1 MHHPHFFVDS
11 LDPASGCCTLTGENL
26 HHLKNVL
33 RMTAGSLVVVFDSK
47 RRFARCQIAAVEKA
61 LCVLNIVETGE
72 AQPPSLVLHLGLGL
86 LQPHKIDLV
95 VQKAAEWGVTA
106 LTLVTTQ
113 RSRSASADK
122 TGRWKRIALEAACQ
136 SEAMHLLEVRE
147 IEPLARFLGAAKG
160 RRLILDEEGGTP
172 LKTILAGEKPG
183 FASILIGPEG
193 GWARDEVEAAEESG
207 FERVSLGRRNF
218 RAETAAI
225 AGVTLMMHHWGM
237 DWT

>member
-11 LDPASGCCTLTGENL
+11 LDPASGSCTLTGENL
-26 HHLKNVL
+26 HHLRNVL
-33 RMTAGSLVVVFDSK
+33 RISTGSIVIVFDSK
-47 RRFARCQIAAVEKA
+47 RRFALCQVAAIQKA
-61 LCVLNIVETGE
+61 ACTLSIVETGE

-95 VQKAAEWGVTA
+95 VQKAAEWGVST

-113 RSRSASADK
+113 RSRSICADK
-122 TGRWKRIALEAACQ
+122 TGRWKRIAVEAACQ
-136 SEAMHLLEVRE
+136 SEAMQLLEVRE
-147 IEPLARFLGAAKG
+147 IEPLAQFLKDTRS
-160 RRLILDEEGGTP
+160 RRLILDEEGGAP
-172 LKTILAGEKPG
+172 LKAILAEENPG
-183 FASILIGPEG
+183 LASILIGPEG
-193 GWARDEVEAAEESG
+193 GWARNEVAAAEECG
-207 FERVSLGRRNF
+207 FERASLGKHNF